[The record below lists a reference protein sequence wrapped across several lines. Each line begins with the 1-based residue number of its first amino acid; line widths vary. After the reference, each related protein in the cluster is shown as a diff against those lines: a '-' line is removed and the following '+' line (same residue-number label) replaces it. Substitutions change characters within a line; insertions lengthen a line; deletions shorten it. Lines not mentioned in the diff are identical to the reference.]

1 MHPKCLF
8 LPCPQD
14 RILKEAAKALLLTI
28 FSVPSSLLLVMVGW
42 AHFGAMASIPEHH
55 PTTTAWGS
63 INRAKSRRKTL
74 AEMQTQHRG
83 ATPAP
88 RLPRELPCP
97 DLHAERS
104 WCCGLSFAKVRGNDG
119 DPEHQL
125 RPPRRNLRTSKHTG
139 RASTG
144 QVRGAC
150 LAYSHLLG

>member
-1 MHPKCLF
+1 MSIFTMPPRQNIKRGCKSFASHHLLSPQ
-8 LPCPQD
+8 LPPAGD
-14 RILKEAAKALLLTI
+14 GGMGS
-28 FSVPSSLLLVMVGW
+28 FW
-42 AHFGAMASIPEHH
+42 AMASIPEHR